1 MSFMDPVSML
11 KELAEEATALKI
23 NLNGE
28 ITKESQTTHSRGS
41 NGVVYGGTR
50 HSSGTRVVIKVLH
63 PGLSSN
69 ANEETIKVSYQ
80 ITTFS

>member
-1 MSFMDPVSML
+1 MDPVSML